1 MKIIIAESQKHLL
14 WLMRRIEDDEYLI
27 YIWDLIK
34 EGFDYTD
41 ACDYDSYGEYLKE
54 VLGGSVTT
62 FINTYEELYR
72 VWDGGSEYDEMFE
85 FIYDFM
91 LEKYGDK
98 IRTNYKS
105 DREICDEMEDD
116 QEQLNEDFNP
126 YSLISPVLKRRI
138 TPSDLKEM
146 GEKLLEIAELET
158 YAVEKNIYETRLMDI
173 IYYIIHD
180 YVVKN
185 HDGDI
190 RNVSLETVTMYEKL
204 YDYLRYVYED
214 DIKEIWADKL
224 K

>member
-1 MKIIIAESQKHLL
+1 M
-14 WLMRRIEDDEYLI
+14 
-27 YIWDLIK
+27 
-34 EGFDYTD
+34 
-41 ACDYDSYGEYLKE
+41 
-54 VLGGSVTT
+54 TT

-91 LEKYGDK
+91 LEKYGDR
-98 IRTNYKS
+98 IRANYKS
-105 DREICDEMEDD
+105 DREICDELEDEE
-116 QEQLNEDFNP
+116 EQLNEDFNP

-138 TPSDLKEM
+138 TPSDLKKM
-146 GEKLLEIAELET
+146 GKKLLEIAELET
-158 YAVEKNIYETRLMDI
+158 YAVQKNIYETRLMDL

-185 HDGDI
+185 HDGDV
-190 RNVSLETVTMYEKL
+190 RNVSLETVNMYEKL

>member
-1 MKIIIAESQKHLL
+1 MKIIITDSQTHIV

-62 FINTYEELYR
+62 FINTYDQLYK

-91 LEKYGDK
+91 KEKYGDK
-98 IRTNYKS
+98 IKS
-105 DREICDEMEDD
+105 HYISYREICDE
-116 QEQLNEDFNP
+116 LNEQINENFNP
-126 YSLISPVLKRRI
+126 YSLIPTNLKRRI
-138 TPSDLKEM
+138 SSSDLKEM

-158 YAVEKNIYETRLMDI
+158 YAVQKNIYETRLMDI

-185 HDGDI
+185 NDNDI
-190 RNVSLETVTMYEKL
+190 RNIPLETLNMYEKL
-204 YDYLRYVYED
+204 YDYFRYVYED
-214 DIKEIWADKL
+214 EIKEIWADKL

>member
-1 MKIIIAESQKHLL
+1 MKIIITESQKHLL

-62 FINTYEELYR
+62 FINTYDQLYK

-91 LEKYGDK
+91 KEKYGDK
-98 IRTNYKS
+98 IKS
-105 DREICDEMEDD
+105 HYISYREICDE
-116 QEQLNEDFNP
+116 LNEQINENFNP
-126 YSLISPVLKRRI
+126 YSLIPTNLKRRI
-138 TPSDLKEM
+138 SSSDLKEM

-158 YAVEKNIYETRLMDI
+158 YAVQKNIYETRLMDI

-185 HDGDI
+185 NDNDI
-190 RNVSLETVTMYEKL
+190 RNIPLETLNMYEKL
-204 YDYLRYVYED
+204 YDYFRYVYED
-214 DIKEIWADKL
+214 EIKEIWADKL